1 MFDTVHP
8 VDKPVGAKA
17 LGGPQRDGCFA
28 RGTIVTVSVTYNV
41 HWVAPGGR
49 RTGQR
54 VRAKSLVFS
63 NFGKR

>member
-8 VDKPVGAKA
+8 VDKPARAKA
-17 LGGPQRDGCFA
+17 LGGPQTGGCSPW
-28 RGTIVTVSVTYNV
+28 GTIVTMSVTYNV

-49 RTGQR
+49 RIGQG